1 MAEHTEKK
9 NHVDALPC
17 HAGLSRP
24 PRLSLLW
31 TEIRAG
37 YFAPTGF
44 FSYLVNVLLLRE
56 RSARLR
62 FKIFTVKFY
71 FGSPLS
77 YADEVSLLL
86 ALAGPCVRN
95 CKKYGEKCETSP
107 QKLYFNRFHKKAP
120 NNAGLIQR
128 QDRKHA
134 SVVAA
139 VLVSNRKFPTQKL
152 VLCVSE
158 LFFFYPFEFLAHS

>member
-9 NHVDALPC
+9 SRHNHVDALPC

-95 CKKYGEKCETSP
+95 CKKIWGKM
-107 QKLYFNRFHKKAP
+107 
-120 NNAGLIQR
+120 
-128 QDRKHA
+128 
-134 SVVAA
+134 
-139 VLVSNRKFPTQKL
+139 
-152 VLCVSE
+152 
-158 LFFFYPFEFLAHS
+158 